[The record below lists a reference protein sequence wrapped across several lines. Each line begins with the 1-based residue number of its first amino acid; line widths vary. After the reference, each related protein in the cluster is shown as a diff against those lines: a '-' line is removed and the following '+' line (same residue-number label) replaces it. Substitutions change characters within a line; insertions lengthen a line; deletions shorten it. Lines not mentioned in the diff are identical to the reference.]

1 MNSKN
6 KKIIVL
12 LLVLMLLLTG
22 CNSKEEKD
30 KKKQAD
36 DLDGYAGTWVSTP
49 ENQYSVQINET
60 ETVGGTEN
68 YYLKLDGK
76 GNYKLDLFN
85 DYSEEGTYT
94 VDKEKKQIIL
104 KYNGHEAEHCDILN
118 KNELQCDRYA
128 IKYVKEEE

>member
-1 MNSKN
+1 MNERN
-6 KKIIVL
+6 KKRLIL
-12 LLVLMLLLTG
+12 LFVLMLLVTG
-22 CNSKEEKD
+22 CNSKENKTKKD
-30 KKKQAD
+30 KN
-36 DLDGYAGTWVSTP
+36 LDEFAGTWVSTP

-85 DYSEEGTYT
+85 DYNEEGTYT
-94 VDKEKKQIIL
+94 VDNEKQQIIL

-118 KNELQCDRYA
+118 KKELRCDRYA
-128 IKYVKEEE
+128 IKYVKEEK